1 MLAFLII
8 FLIMEKRNLSD
19 PEKKKGILKYVQII
33 LKKICLNIN
42 LLILNKL
49 KILNLNLYIFKL
61 FSLIVSFSNDNAGN
75 LFQDGNLVIL
85 IIF

>member
-19 PEKKKGILKYVQII
+19 PGKKKGILKCAQVI

-49 KILNLNLYIFKL
+49 KILYLNIYIYFK
-61 FSLIVSFSNDNAGN
+61 IKYMN
-75 LFQDGNLVIL
+75 I
-85 IIF
+85 